1 MTPKF
6 HTLKI
11 SDIRKETEDAVSIAF
26 EVPDNL
32 KTDYHFNAGQ
42 YLTLKSI
49 IDGEDVRR
57 SYSLCSAP
65 YENEWRVAIK
75 VVEGGKFSTY
85 ANQKLQKGNDLE
97 VMTPTGNFAVKTDA
111 SSSKT
116 YALFAA

>member
-32 KTDYHFNAGQ
+32 KTDYHLNAGQ

-57 SYSLCSAP
+57 
-65 YENEWRVAIK
+65 
-75 VVEGGKFSTY
+75 
-85 ANQKLQKGNDLE
+85 
-97 VMTPTGNFAVKTDA
+97 
-111 SSSKT
+111 
-116 YALFAA
+116 